1 MKVKVIEIFRDK
13 YTNKVYNKI
22 KKIYEIYKK
31 DTQNYMLY
39 AKKERLKSDE
49 KQIQK
54 YLLKEQFREKCL
66 KECPNEDELC
76 NIVLD
81 LCYTKSKNSKQFAW
95 DICGETFI
103 KNLLKRNGYKISY
116 PELDE
121 NGDIE
126 FDGMRFSM
134 KETEIKVT
142 IDVEDDECQLF

>member
-1 MKVKVIEIFRDK
+1 M
-13 YTNKVYNKI
+13 
-22 KKIYEIYKK
+22 
-31 DTQNYMLY
+31 
-39 AKKERLKSDE
+39 
-49 KQIQK
+49 
-54 YLLKEQFREKCL
+54 
-66 KECPNEDELC
+66 
-76 NIVLD
+76 
-81 LCYTKSKNSKQFAW
+81 CYTKSKNSKQFAW